1 MLSEVL
7 SLVGQTE
14 GKHLYDRGRD
24 SSFPQS
30 DNLLGQ
36 PNFLIKFMGAG

>member
-1 MLSEVL
+1 MLSEV
-7 SLVGQTE
+7 
-14 GKHLYDRGRD
+14 KHLHDRGRD

-36 PNFLIKFMGAG
+36 PNFLIKFMGTG